1 MIHIQGGYT
10 KSPRQP
16 TGLTPPPPPSVRTI
30 GPAANRPPAWRPLL
44 ALAADVGA
52 ALAECGDA
60 DGAALPETALNF
72 ALMHVAF
79 AWAAGSSMLELCS
92 LPRGLPRPARGGRW
106 GRGGWLP
113 DGGPLLLAL
122 RWAHWAVPLASFG
135 TKEQGTFLF
144 PFKFSNQ

>member
-106 GRGGWLP
+106 GRGV
-113 DGGPLLLAL
+113 AA
-122 RWAHWAVPLASFG
+122 RWRSAIAGTPVGSLGCAASFG

-144 PFKFSNQ
+144 PFEFSN